1 MRVVRNGGHC
11 GRIEKHYD
19 LKERSHLE
27 EYRVCDNCNEKM
39 FSGYVIDDGEEYFCD
54 DDCLH
59 AWYSEEE
66 YDELC
71 QEDRGYWTVW

>member
-1 MRVVRNGGHC
+1 MIC
-11 GRIEKHYD
+11 TC
-19 LKERSHLE
+19 
-27 EYRVCDNCNEKM
+27 CDGEM
-39 FSGYVIDDGEEYFCD
+39 TSGYILDNEYFCG

-71 QEDRGYWTVW
+71 QEGKVKGVC